1 MANRI
6 ELTGFLIGKPEIR
19 VTPAGTPVFRTV
31 VDCGE
36 DRSAVMLELVMV
48 GDAARETSARLRE
61 GGRIYA
67 VGSLRAVAASDRR
80 STPGLQVIATEVRP
94 DP

>member
-1 MANRI
+1 
-6 ELTGFLIGKPEIR
+6 
-19 VTPAGTPVFRTV
+19 
-31 VDCGE
+31 
-36 DRSAVMLELVMV
+36 VMLELGMV
-48 GDAARETSARLRE
+48 GDAARETSAQLRE